1 MLKKINSS
9 NPVFIGIVL
18 ALIAVIIWS
27 GNYVIARGII
37 HSVPPISVAFYR
49 WSFACIVMLPLA
61 YKSFKKDL
69 PILLQHKTYLF
80 FAAITG
86 VSIFNTF
93 IYLAGHYTKAI
104 NLALIGTT
112 GAPIIATIL
121 AAIFLKEI
129 LTFFRVIGMII
140 CIVGILVLLSQGSWE
155 RLSNFHFE
163 KGDALMFVSAFS
175 FAIYNILVRK
185 KPSTISPLSFLMST
199 FIIGTLVLV
208 PFYLYEISVSAPVQW
223 NSNLVYT
230 FAYLGIGNSVI
241 SFLCWNIAIKHLG
254 AARTA
259 LFTNLIPIFSAIE
272 AIFFINETFTSVH
285 LISSL
290 LIIGGLI
297 VANIVASK
305 QPITLLK

>member
-1 MLKKINSS
+1 MNKQTAS
-9 NPVFIGIVL
+9 NNPTLIGVSL

-49 WSFACIVMLPLA
+49 WFFACLVMLPLA

-80 FAAITG
+80 FTALTG

-93 IYLAGHYTKAI
+93 IYIAGHYTKAI

-112 GAPIIATIL
+112 GAPIIAIIL

-129 LTFFRVIGMII
+129 LTLFRIIGMLI
-140 CIVGILVLLSQGSWE
+140 CIVGILVLLSQGSWQ

-163 KGDALMFVSAFS
+163 KGDVLMFISAFS
-175 FAIYNILVRK
+175 FAVYNILVRK
-185 KPSTISPLSFLMST
+185 KPSTISSLSFLLCT

-208 PFYLYEISVSAPVQW
+208 PFYIYELSVSTPVQW
-223 NSNLVYT
+223 NSNLVFT
-230 FAYLGIGNSVI
+230 FAYLAIGNSVI
-241 SFLCWNIAIKHLG
+241 SFLCWNTAIKYLG

-272 AIFFINETFTSVH
+272 AVFFINEKFTTVH
-285 LISSL
+285 LTSSL
-290 LIIGGLI
+290 LIIGGLV
-297 VANIVASK
+297 VANFVKKKTTQIS
-305 QPITLLK
+305 